1 MSYWKRL
8 LVGLLLVVPMTAA
21 AFDVPESAEWYLHI
35 DLDRMRTEDASKVV
49 YGWLR
54 DEVLDDV
61 SEDAD
66 VDIDQEVDSLTAFSI
81 AGQGPI
87 VVVDG
92 DFSQATKD
100 IVMTFV
106 AAEGDIQPLKSSGR
120 SYYRVGDPGEGVTFD
135 GSDIDVT
142 IESLEEGG
150 YVSTAIDGKI
160 LVTANEE
167 QMKSLLASK
176 GRIAGTRSKG
186 KAILVLTAEKTI
198 LRAGMNSEMIDADDG
213 DDWDSNIL
221 RNTEQIAFLVAVAA
235 DKLAIEAQL
244 VATEPEMAESLAS
257 VARGLL
263 SLVSFDD
270 SMDPATAAMLRGTR
284 IETKGANLHVSLA
297 VDPSVVVENLD

>member
-1 MSYWKRL
+1 MKYWKRL
-8 LVGLLLVVPMTAA
+8 LVGLMLMVPMTAFA
-21 AFDVPESAEWYLHI
+21 SNVPESAEWYLHI
-35 DLDRMRTEDASKVV
+35 DLERMRSEDASKGV

-61 SEDAD
+61 SDEAD
-66 VDIDQEVDSLTAFSI
+66 VDIDKEVDSLTAFSI

-100 IVMTFV
+100 IVMTFI
-106 AAEGDIQPLKSSGR
+106 AAEGDIQPLKASGR
-120 SYYRVGDPGEGVTFD
+120 NYYRIGDPGDDVSFD
-135 GSDIDVT
+135 GADIDVT
-142 IESLEEGG
+142 IESLEDGG

-198 LRAGMNSEMIDADDG
+198 LRAGMNSEMINGDGG

-221 RNTEQIAFLVAVAA
+221 RNTEEIAFLIAVAS
-235 DKLAIEAQL
+235 DKLALEAQL
-244 VATEPEMAESLAS
+244 VATEPDMAESLAS
-257 VARGLL
+257 VGRGLL
-263 SLVSFDD
+263 SLLSFDD
-270 SMDPATAAMLRGTR
+270 SMDPEMAAMLRGTR
-284 IETKGANLHVSLA
+284 IETKGSNLHVSLA
-297 VDPSVVVENLD
+297 LDPSVVVENLD

>member
-1 MSYWKRL
+1 MKYWKRM
-8 LVGLLLVVPMTAA
+8 LVGLLLVIPMTAA

-35 DLDRMRTEDASKVV
+35 DLERMRTESASKEV

-66 VDIDQEVDSLTAFSI
+66 VDIDKEVDSLTAFSI

-100 IVMTFV
+100 IVMTLV
-106 AAEGDIQPLKSSGR
+106 AAEGDIQPLKASGR
-120 SYYRVGDPGEGVTFD
+120 SYYRIGDPGDDVTFN
-135 GSDIDVT
+135 SADIDVT
-142 IESLEEGG
+142 IESLEQGG

-160 LVTANEE
+160 LVTANED

-198 LRAGMNSEMIDADDG
+198 LRAGMNSEMISGDDG

-221 RNTEQIAFLVAVAA
+221 RNTEEIAFLIAVAS
-235 DKLAIEAQL
+235 DKLALEAQL
-244 VATEPEMAESLAS
+244 VATEPDMAESLAS
-257 VARGLL
+257 VGRGLL
-263 SLVSFDD
+263 SLMSFDD
-270 SMDPATAAMLRGTR
+270 SMDPEMAAMLRGTR
-284 IETKGANLHVSLA
+284 IETKGANLHISLA
-297 VDPSVVVENLD
+297 LDPSVVVENLD